1 MERQHDARA
10 ATAGAGELAP
20 VQSCYPGRRRFS
32 FTSGCSSSTPTV
44 QHLFAG
50 VELAEQE
57 RKLMA
62 MFAQIV
68 DAIDRPEELVSS
80 VAALGRRH
88 VHYGVKDAD
97 YDSIG
102 AALLWTLEQALGDG
116 FTPEIRAAWAEAYLT
131 VSAVMRRAAIR
142 EQITG
147 ERPVP
152 LRLAGSGQSA
162 L

>member
-1 MERQHDARA
+1 MTPEQQQLVRDSWRRFNPIPRA
-10 ATAGAGELAP
+10 ATVQFYQRLFELD
-20 VQSCYPGRRRFS
+20 
-32 FTSGCSSSTPTV
+32 PTV

-50 VELAEQE
+50 VDLAEQE

-68 DAIDRPEELVSS
+68 GAIDRPEELVSS

-88 VHYGVKDAD
+88 VHYGVKDGD

-102 AALLWTLEQALGDG
+102 AALLWTLEQGLGDA

-152 LRLAGSGQSA
+152 LRAPPGGGQSV

>member
-1 MERQHDARA
+1 MTPEQQQLVRESWRRFNPLPRA
-10 ATAGAGELAP
+10 ATVQFYERLFELD
-20 VQSCYPGRRRFS
+20 
-32 FTSGCSSSTPTV
+32 PTV

-50 VELAEQE
+50 VDLAEQE

-62 MFAQIV
+62 MFTQIV

-88 VHYGVKDAD
+88 VHYGVKDGD

-102 AALLWTLEQALGDG
+102 AALLWTLEQGLADE
-116 FTPEIRAAWAEAYLT
+116 FTPEIRAAWSEAYLT
-131 VSAVMRRAAIR
+131 VATVMRRAAIR

-152 LRLAGSGQSA
+152 LRAPPGPGQSG